1 MTACSFS
8 TSSEL
13 LVLIGDVLS
22 SSSVASRPAV
32 FVAYNI
38 DS

>member
-8 TSSEL
+8 TSYEL
-13 LVLIGDVLS
+13 LVIGDVLS